1 MEMWMMIAIGVGLLL
16 LAYLF
21 MGKKSPQ
28 MECVDGVCFPPTP
41 TPEEAEM
48 ISKETSLH
56 PTTHPDWSRAQM
68 TVTEQSSFPET
79 MAAATGEM
87 VCEGDKC
94 MMKPKSE

>member
-1 MEMWMMIAIGVGLLL
+1 MIAIGVGLLL

-48 ISKETSLH
+48 ITKETSLH
-56 PTTHPDWSRAQM
+56 PPVNPNWRSAPM
-68 TVTEQSSFPET
+68 TVTEQSSVPDT
-79 MAAATGEM
+79 MSAATGEM

-94 MMKPKSE
+94 MMKPKTE

>member
-48 ISKETSLH
+48 ITKETSLH
-56 PTTHPDWSRAQM
+56 PP
-68 TVTEQSSFPET
+68 VNPET
-79 MAAATGEM
+79 MSAATGEM

-94 MMKPKSE
+94 MMKPKTE

>member
-21 MGKKSPQ
+21 MGKKSHQ

-41 TPEEAEM
+41 TPEEVEM

-56 PTTHPDWSRAQM
+56 PPVNPM
-68 TVTEQSSFPET
+68 TFPET

-94 MMKPKSE
+94 MMKPKSD